1 MATVKITLV
10 KSGIDR
16 PSNQKK
22 TLNAL
27 GLTKMNRSVEV
38 EHTPQIKGMINVVT
52 VSYTHLTLPTSDLV

>member
-38 EHTPQIKGMINVVT
+38 EHTPQIKGMINVVK
-52 VSYTHLTLPTSDLV
+52 HLVEVKES

>member
-1 MATVKITLV
+1 MALVKITLV

-16 PSNQKK
+16 PINQKK

-38 EHTPQIKGMINVVT
+38 ENTPQIKGMINVVKHLVT
-52 VSYTHLTLPTSDLV
+52 VKES

>member
-38 EHTPQIKGMINVVT
+38 EHTPQIKGMINVVKHLVT
-52 VSYTHLTLPTSDLV
+52 VTQN

>member
-22 TLNAL
+22 PLNAL

-38 EHTPQIKGMINVVT
+38 EHTPQIKGMINVVKHLVT
-52 VSYTHLTLPTSDLV
+52 VTQN

>member
-27 GLTKMNRSVEV
+27 GLRKMNHSVEL
-38 EHTPQIKGMINVVT
+38 EHTPQIKGMINVVKHLVT
-52 VSYTHLTLPTSDLV
+52 VIEN

>member
-27 GLTKMNRSVEV
+27 GLTKMHRSVEV
-38 EHTPQIKGMINVVT
+38 EHTPQIKGMINVVKHLVT
-52 VSYTHLTLPTSDLV
+52 VTQN